1 VRTRVSAK
9 ASTSPKDLRLVKS
22 GPMPVITT
30 LTEEC
35 VEAHHF

>member
-1 VRTRVSAK
+1 
-9 ASTSPKDLRLVKS
+9 LRLVKS

-35 VEAHHF
+35 TETLHL